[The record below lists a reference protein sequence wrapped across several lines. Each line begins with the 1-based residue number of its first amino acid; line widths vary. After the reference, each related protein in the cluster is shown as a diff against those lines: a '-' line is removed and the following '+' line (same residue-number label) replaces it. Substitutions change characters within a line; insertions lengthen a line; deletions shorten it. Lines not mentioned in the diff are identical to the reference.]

1 MTFRSQM
8 NDLQKRM
15 GDLRTMPKESG
26 AWVRYY
32 GGQQKYSSGGMKND
46 YNTIQI
52 GSDYRIND
60 NFYVGATFS
69 YTDDDGKLKNG
80 TSEGK
85 QYSFGLYGGWMAD
98 NGQFVDVI
106 VKRHRIN
113 TEFDLHNTSGIAQ
126 AGDYYNWGN
135 SVSVEYGWRLNC
147 PATNFWVEP
156 QAEISYGRV
165 DSVKYRTSAGVEVKQ
180 DAVSSLVGRLGVAVG
195 YTFPDNKG
203 SAYFKASALHDWDS
217 EADTQMTYKSQK
229 RSYTDDLGGT
239 WGEFALGAT
248 YNVTN
253 NFTAY
258 GEVQTTTGTPL
269 RNPWQVSV
277 GVRYT
282 F

>member
-1 MTFRSQM
+1 MDNR
-8 NDLQKRM
+8 N
-15 GDLRTMPKESG
+15 
-26 AWVRYY
+26 
-32 GGQQKYSSGGMKND
+32 
-46 YNTIQI
+46 YN
-52 GSDYRIND
+52 
-60 NFYVGATFS
+60 
-69 YTDDDGKLKNG
+69 
-80 TSEGK
+80 
-85 QYSFGLYGGWMAD
+85 FGVYGGWVSD

-156 QAEISYGRV
+156 QAEIMYGRL

-217 EADTQMTYKSQK
+217 EADTEMTYKSQK

-248 YNVTN
+248 YNATN

-258 GEVQTTTGTPL
+258 GEVQTTTGTSL